1 MDKKAIIEKRR
12 EIERDKIIEKI
23 KIIKAQT
30 VRNIEGIFDVI
41 VVDPPWQ
48 IKKIERD
55 ITPKQVEWDYP
66 VMTLKEIKS
75 LEIPCADNCLIWL
88 WTTQKYLPKAFEVL
102 DAWNLKYVCTFVW
115 HKPGGFQPFGLP
127 QYNCEF
133 ALYARRGTPKFVN
146 FKNFKLCFI
155 APRGAHSEK
164 PEEFYELVRRVTTGR
179 RLDMFNRR
187 KIDGFETWGK
197 EAK

>member
-55 ITPKQVEWDYP
+55 ITPRQVEWDYP

-75 LEIPCADNCLIWL
+75 LEIPCADNCHIWL
-88 WTTQKYLPKAFEVL
+88 WTT
-102 DAWNLKYVCTFVW
+102 
-115 HKPGGFQPFGLP
+115 
-127 QYNCEF
+127 
-133 ALYARRGTPKFVN
+133 
-146 FKNFKLCFI
+146 
-155 APRGAHSEK
+155 
-164 PEEFYELVRRVTTGR
+164 
-179 RLDMFNRR
+179 
-187 KIDGFETWGK
+187 
-197 EAK
+197 